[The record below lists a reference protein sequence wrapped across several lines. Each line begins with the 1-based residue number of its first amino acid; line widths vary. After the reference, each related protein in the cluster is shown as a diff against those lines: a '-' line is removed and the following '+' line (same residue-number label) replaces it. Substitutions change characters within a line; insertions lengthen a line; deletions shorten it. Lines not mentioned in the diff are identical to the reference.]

1 MSLFLLLIACS
12 GKTADTSTEPS
23 SPDSPPEDTSPQ
35 LPEPPDAFTLNISGE
50 ATLSLNFDTPTCTIP
65 DGAPNFYA
73 FWRLASGEHKFVL
86 KAELRNIYDGEGSY
100 TEADGTVIKLQE
112 EAGGEARFFQTKQ
125 DDGDTA
131 TVTIE
136 GIADDLIW
144 GSGNAPSLHSG
155 TGNISLEPASFP
167 IWCTEENTN

>member
-1 MSLFLLLIACS
+1 MSLVLFLIACS
-12 GKTADTSTEPS
+12 GKTAETSEEPS
-23 SPDSPPEDTSPQ
+23 SPASPPEDTSPQ
-35 LPEPPDAFTLNISGE
+35 LPEPPEPFTLAVSGE
-50 ATLSLNFDTPTCTIP
+50 ATLSLHFDTATCTIP

-100 TEADGTVIKLQE
+100 TQSDGAVVKLQE
-112 EAGGEARFFQTKQ
+112 EAGGEARFFQTNAAE
-125 DDGDTA
+125 GDTA
-131 TVTIE
+131 TISIN
-136 GIADDLIW
+136 GIADDVIW

-155 TGNISLEPASFP
+155 TGTISLEPASFP